1 MPNLFT
7 LHRCAA
13 SLLAGLL
20 AACATAPEAVVTY
33 YPARAE
39 STITVTQTIACDKDK
54 SFVLLAHAV
63 AIDTVYA
70 SDYAH
75 PQQLRLAAIG
85 GAFATNELAFKFSDD
100 GRLKSINA
108 STAGQGEAVVKA
120 LSSLTALALARF
132 EARADAPGPSPCL
145 AIARWGGDKPLT
157 LVYTRRLAHADEDG
171 DALLT
176 VPPDP
181 DSLRLYQQLQALA
194 IGLPVLTLRT
204 TVTPVRPAAIDS
216 AVSGEE
222 RLALK
227 GTASVRLALFA
238 NGVPVGGAEV
248 TVPHAPFY
256 ALPLPRSG
264 LFGKQSL
271 SLTLS
276 DAGAVTSL
284 SYGGDGGGAGL
295 VNAASVAAQAMAPP
309 STAEQAS
316 ALKAQADLIHQQQ
329 RLSLCRL
336 APADCR

>member
-1 MPNLFT
+1 MPTMFKLK
-7 LHRCAA
+7 RCAA
-13 SLLAGLL
+13 VLLAGLL
-20 AACATAPEAVVTY
+20 AACATAPEAILTY

-39 STITVTQTIACDKDK
+39 STVTVTQSIACDKDK
-54 SFVLLAHAV
+54 TFVLLAHAV

-85 GAFATNELAFKFSDD
+85 GTFATNEAAFKFSDD

-120 LSSLTALALARF
+120 LSSVTALALARF
-132 EARADAPGPSPCL
+132 EARAEAPSPCL
-145 AIARWGGDKPLT
+145 AIGRWGGDKPLL

-171 DALLT
+171 GALLA

-181 DSLRLYQQLQALA
+181 GSRRLYEQLQALA

-204 TVTPVRPAAIDS
+204 TVTPLQPAAIGPLASDD
-216 AVSGEE
+216 AT
-222 RLALK
+222 LALK

-238 NGVPVGGAEV
+238 DAVPIGAAEI
-248 TVPHAPFY
+248 TVPHAPVY
-256 ALPLPRSG
+256 YLPLPRSG
-264 LFGKQSL
+264 LFGKQSFA
-271 SLTLS
+271 LTLS

-295 VNAASVAAQAMAPP
+295 ANAASVAAQAMAPP

-316 ALKAQADLIHQQQ
+316 ALKAQADLIRQQQ

-336 APADCR
+336 APDDCR